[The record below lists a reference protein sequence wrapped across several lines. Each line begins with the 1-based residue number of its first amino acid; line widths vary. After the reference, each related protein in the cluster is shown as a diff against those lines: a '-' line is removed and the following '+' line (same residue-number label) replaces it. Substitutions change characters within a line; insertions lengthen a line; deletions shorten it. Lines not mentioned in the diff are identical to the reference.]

1 MGTSRTSNIHF
12 WLNLAKEKDGQAPI
26 YARVTVDGRR
36 SEISLQRQTS
46 VTYWDTKSKKT
57 TSRILEGKALNAF
70 LDQVYAKLLDCH
82 KQLSA
87 DYKLV
92 TSKSIKARFIGQD
105 ERHKT
110 LLELVTYHNENMTGV

>member
-1 MGTSRTSNIHF
+1 MHTSRTFNIHF
-12 WLNLAKEKDGQAPI
+12 WLNLSKQKGDIAPI
-26 YARVTVDGRR
+26 YARITVDGKR

-46 VTYWDTKSKKT
+46 VTYWDTKSKKCR
-57 TSRILEGKALNAF
+57 SRTPESNALNIF

-92 TSKSIKARFIGQD
+92 TSKSIKAKFLGRD
-105 ERHKT
+105 ENHKS
-110 LLELVTYHNENMTGV
+110 LL

>member
-1 MGTSRTSNIHF
+1 MGISRTFNTHF
-12 WLNLAKEKDGQAPI
+12 RLNLAKEKDGLAPI

-57 TSRILEGKALNAF
+57 TSRTTQGKALNAF

-92 TSKSIKARFIGQD
+92 TS
-105 ERHKT
+105 
-110 LLELVTYHNENMTGV
+110 